1 MALTEGQDV
10 VPFKSTYPIVVL
22 FAGVI
27 PVVDT
32 VDSGD
37 DSELVRWML
46 GVSNLSKL
54 LHPNED

>member
-1 MALTEGQDV
+1 MALTEGQDIT
-10 VPFKSTYPIVVL
+10 PFKSTYPIVAL

-27 PVVDT
+27 PVVNT

-37 DSELVRWML
+37 DSELVGWML
-46 GVSNLSKL
+46 GVSNLSKP